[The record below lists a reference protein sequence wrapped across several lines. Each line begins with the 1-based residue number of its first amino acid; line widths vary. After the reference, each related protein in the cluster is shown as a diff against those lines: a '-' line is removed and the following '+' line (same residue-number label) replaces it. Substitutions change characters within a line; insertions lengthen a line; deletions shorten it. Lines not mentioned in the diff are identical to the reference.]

1 MTSKKILVVTFV
13 ATLGLMSASAHA
25 HRDRSYVHNLFHSV
39 GGSHSGGTAADSSG
53 NGGGGGGQ
61 SVPELDAAVGPLA
74 LALLGGVVAVGLE
87 RRRRKN
93 KRNDT
98 GETEDQDSENKL
110 L

>member
-1 MTSKKILVVTFV
+1 MTSKTILVVTFV
-13 ATLGLMSASAHA
+13 ATVGLMSASAHA
-25 HRDRSYVHNLFHSV
+25 HRDQSYVHNMFHYV

-53 NGGGGGGQ
+53 DGGQ

-93 KRNDT
+93 KRTDNS
-98 GETEDQDSENKL
+98 DQKNQDPENRL